1 MNRNKTLLTLT
12 ILAALGAGSAFAAT
26 QSAADPNARPARAN
40 LDVNGD
46 GVIDR
51 TEAAAH
57 PRLAEHFDSL
67 DKNKDG
73 KLSAD
78 ERPQRG
84 KDGRQGRGP
93 RGEGMAKFKQLDK
106 GGDGRISQVEAAA
119 EPKFQQ
125 RFAEMD
131 ANKDGFVDRADH
143 ELRSKQRRDQWF
155 AQADTDKDG
164 KLSRA
169 EFDKADAQRR
179 DAFRKKFDGH
189 RGAPNASDAKPQT
202 KQ

>member
-26 QSAADPNARPARAN
+26 QSSADPDTRPARAS

-57 PRLAEHFDSL
+57 PRLAEHFDTL

-73 KLSAD
+73 KLNAN
-78 ERPQRG
+78 ERPQHKG
-84 KDGRQGRGP
+84 GRHGRGP
-93 RGEGMAKFKQLDK
+93 RGEGMARFRQLDK
-106 GGDGRISQVEAAA
+106 DGDGRISQAEAAA

-125 RFAEMD
+125 RFADMD
-131 ANKDGFVDRADH
+131 ANKDGFVDRADR
-143 ELRSKQRRDQWF
+143 ELRGKQRRDQWF

-169 EFDKADAQRR
+169 EYDQAAAKRGEDFRR
-179 DAFRKKFDGH
+179 KFDA
-189 RGAPNASDAKPQT
+189 RGDGKRATDVKPQT
-202 KQ
+202 QQ